1 MTGFDGETVYIVG
14 DMVWRWDEYGGLWRS
29 FISGKRID
37 RRIDPLA
44 DEAIMSRRTVE
55 DKTDNGFCPMWV
67 VLLYN
72 FSKSDPLDLVHA
84 GEAVVLYD
92 IDTTLFWP
100 KRIWIEAVGVLRR
113 QFSHGRNHHGTLW
126 LMSVPALSANG
137 SMYIEKMTFVHLLS
151 GTVATLLAIRLF
163 LALMR
168 EHRYEIQ
175 TKRQVIIGYQGNEFC
190 VQGFLDTGNRLMD
203 PETGLPVCLISPQ
216 LWSSLMGEKEP
227 VRWITYRG
235 ATGFEGLLAIM
246 EPDRIQIGETNGMR
260 TCETVLGTGLRMEGN
275 RQWDGCH
282 ILLNGCFAEG
292 CIGFGGEN
300 VS

>member
-100 KRIWIEAVGVLRR
+100 KRIWIEAVGILRR
-113 QFSHGRNHHGTLW
+113 QLSHGRDHHGALW
-126 LMSVPALSANG
+126 FDVSTGLICQRQYVYREDDVCPFIIWNG
-137 SMYIEKMTFVHLLS
+137 GNAFGNQVIPCFDS
-151 GTVATLLAIRLF
+151 GTSV
-163 LALMR
+163 
-168 EHRYEIQ
+168 
-175 TKRQVIIGYQGNEFC
+175 
-190 VQGFLDTGNRLMD
+190 
-203 PETGLPVCLISPQ
+203 
-216 LWSSLMGEKEP
+216 
-227 VRWITYRG
+227 
-235 ATGFEGLLAIM
+235 
-246 EPDRIQIGETNGMR
+246 
-260 TCETVLGTGLRMEGN
+260 
-275 RQWDGCH
+275 
-282 ILLNGCFAEG
+282 
-292 CIGFGGEN
+292 
-300 VS
+300 

>member
-1 MTGFDGETVYIVG
+1 MVVYGEVLFLENALI
-14 DMVWRWDEYGGLWRS
+14 GGLILWLTRQLCRAELPKTKLIMGSVLCGLYS
-29 FISGKRID
+29 FTIFQSQIHWIWSMLEKLLFSMILIRHCFG
-37 RRIDPLA
+37 RRGYGL
-44 DEAIMSRRTVE
+44 
-55 DKTDNGFCPMWV
+55 K
-67 VLLYN
+67 LLVFY
-72 FSKSDPLDLVHA
+72 
-84 GEAVVLYD
+84 
-92 IDTTLFWP
+92 
-100 KRIWIEAVGVLRR
+100 GVSFLMGGITMGI
-113 QFSHGRNHHGTLW
+113 FG

-163 LALMR
+163 LALIR

-216 LWSSLMGEKEP
+216 LWSTLMGEKEP
-227 VRWITYRG
+227 MRWITYRG

-246 EPDRIQIGETNGMR
+246 EPDRIQIEETNGMR